1 MRNESTMIF
10 FHCWWQGEFSAGCLW
25 LHLLQVLSLP
35 HCPHTPGA
43 RGCGHIPAA
52 RTSSGPIFA
61 CPYTQWVGPGSADMS
76 MAALTH
82 WSQAINLLR
91 VMWTLQILPS
101 IYSHSTAADSRGSMN
116 VSGGRRQEIGSSLV
130 EKKNEPLDAHKK
142 LTVVSQH
149 TLLASTWVLKGD
161 SMNKD
166 SDM

>member
-1 MRNESTMIF
+1 MNLPWYFSIADD
-10 FHCWWQGEFSAGCLW
+10 GEFSAGCLW

-130 EKKNEPLDAHKK
+130 EKKKWTFRRSQKAHGGI
-142 LTVVSQH
+142 TAY
-149 TLLASTWVLKGD
+149 TASLYLGLERRLYE
-161 SMNKD
+161 
-166 SDM
+166 